1 MSNVLP
7 EKNVLT
13 LHFPVMLLLITIVT
27 LVSVLFLGSWDAV
40 LAQAQHREVL
50 GRSAKLYSIPR
61 WVDSGRQGLVW
72 TGLQFP
78 WENLSQDP
86 ADGKWY
92 RRSGK
97 AEQTVAFSAVC
108 AECMSDALEREQ
120 AKRDVRGKMLP
131 WIERNNITPSV
142 SVEVFPWSAFLV
154 QDKLWLCDFYFWL
167 EITVFSPLCAVVVF
181 VSARVQSWS
190 VHICLH
196 ICSKDHLC
204 AKLISFLTVWFLGI
218 NFIEW
223 WSLCLM
229 WFGTVSGCCEG
240 GLHILGSFSPLL
252 LGW

>member
-154 QDKLWLCDFYFWL
+154 QDKLRL
-167 EITVFSPLCAVVVF
+167 
-181 VSARVQSWS
+181 
-190 VHICLH
+190 
-196 ICSKDHLC
+196 
-204 AKLISFLTVWFLGI
+204 WFLFLVG
-218 NFIEW
+218 NHSFQ
-223 WSLCLM
+223 SPVCCGSVCL
-229 WFGTVSGCCEG
+229 S
-240 GLHILGSFSPLL
+240 
-252 LGW
+252 